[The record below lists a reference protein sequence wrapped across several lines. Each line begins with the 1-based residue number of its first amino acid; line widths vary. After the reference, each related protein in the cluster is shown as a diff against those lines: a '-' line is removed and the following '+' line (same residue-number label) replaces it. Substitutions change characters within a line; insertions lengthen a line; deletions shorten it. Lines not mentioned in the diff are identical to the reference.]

1 MKRELSNLN
10 DDFEIVDKEL
20 ELCFDC
26 YFDVL
31 GFDDEGWVRNFY
43 EEVVDCYNECND
55 LEEFKDRVRE
65 IYDDNS
71 VW

>member
-20 ELCFDC
+20 ELGFDC

-31 GFDDEGWVRNFY
+31 EFDDEGWVRNFY

-65 IYDDNS
+65 IYDDNN